1 MKVSFI
7 PTLILSKGIFGKIY
21 DNINFFI
28 PDTNLVENG
37 YVFDSTTSSFKNENK
52 NKLIDKST
60 NVSVVIDQLKY
71 DLIKYNCITYLE

>member
-1 MKVSFI
+1 MCGFLGQI
-7 PTLILSKGIFGKIY
+7 TF
-21 DNINFFI
+21 
-28 PDTNLVENG
+28 E
-37 YVFDSTTSSFKNENK
+37 